1 MHELYARLGKRG
13 FDLAAAASLLL
24 ALAPLMAAVALAV
37 RLALGPGVLFAQT
50 RAGRR
55 GAPFTL
61 WKFRSLAH
69 GDAPDEQRLT
79 RFGRALRASG
89 LDELPQLWCVLRG
102 DMSLVG
108 PRPLPPDYTG
118 LFGPRQ
124 ALRLGVRP
132 GLFGLAQAAGRNAVP
147 WAERLELDAR
157 YAEAPPRLPSD
168 LALIARCVA
177 LVLAGRGVTAPG
189 HATMP
194 RFAGT
199 TNPARVQSKGKFSPN
214 T

>member
-1 MHELYARLGKRG
+1 MRDAYARFGKRAL
-13 FDLAAAASLLL
+13 DVTVAAALLL
-24 ALAPLMAAVALAV
+24 ALAPLLAALALAV
-37 RLALGPGVLFAQT
+37 RLALGPGVLFAQA

-55 GAPFTL
+55 GAAFTL
-61 WKFRSLAH
+61 WKFRSLRH

-102 DMSLVG
+102 QMSLVG
-108 PRPLPPDYTG
+108 PRPLPAAYTP
-118 LFGPRQ
+118 LFSARQ
-124 ALRLGVRP
+124 ALRLSVRP

-157 YAEAPPRLPSD
+157 YAEAPPRLGTD
-168 LALIARCVA
+168 FWLILRGVG
-177 LVLAGRGVTAPG
+177 LVLTGRGVSAPG

-199 TNPARVQSKGKFSPN
+199 TNPVCVQNNGKFSPN

>member
-1 MHELYARLGKRG
+1 MRDAYARFGKRG
-13 FDLAAAASLLL
+13 FDIAGAAALLL
-24 ALAPLMAAVALAV
+24 ALAPLLAALALGV
-37 RLALGPGVLFAQT
+37 RLALGPGVLFAQQ

-55 GAPFTL
+55 GTGFTL

-69 GDAPDEQRLT
+69 GDAPDAERLT

-89 LDELPQLWCVLRG
+89 LDELPQLICVLRG
-102 DMSLVG
+102 EMSLVG
-108 PRPLPPDYTG
+108 PRPLPPDYTP
-118 LFGPRQ
+118 LFTPRQ
-124 ALRLGVRP
+124 ALRLSVRP

-147 WAERLELDAR
+147 WPARLELDAR
-157 YAEAPPRLPSD
+157 YAETPPRFAAD

-177 LVLAGRGVTAPG
+177 LVLAGRGVSAPG

-194 RFAGT
+194 RFSGR
-199 TNPARVQSKGKFSPN
+199 NDPLRVQREGKFSPN